1 LHWEKQAMK
10 TSKEESDL
18 LFRRLLTISAIAG
31 GAMSLVVLGLWALNS
46 LISLWTVAVDATLW
60 AMIVWGLLDLRKRS
74 GNQMPFARAFTY
86 GFQISFFAALFVALT
101 YFMVLRFLAPGFLD
115 QYLDWVGET
124 MRSVIT
130 NMSEADRAGLE
141 ADLQLTRESTT
152 IMTFTFSKLVNYS
165 LFGGL
170 FSLLAAAL
178 LRSRKKRPMMP
189 PRETETEN

>member
-1 LHWEKQAMK
+1 
-10 TSKEESDL
+10 
-18 LFRRLLTISAIAG
+18 
-31 GAMSLVVLGLWALNS
+31 
-46 LISLWTVAVDATLW
+46 
-60 AMIVWGLLDLRKRS
+60 
-74 GNQMPFARAFTY
+74 
-86 GFQISFFAALFVALT
+86 
-101 YFMVLRFLAPGFLD
+101 
-115 QYLDWVGET
+115 

-178 LRSRKKRPMMP
+178 LRSRKKTPYDASQG
-189 PRETETEN
+189 NGN